1 MGEKDGKKKLTSQP
15 VTEVNWDGAMAKHS
29 CTDIPCLIL
38 FVVFL
43 LGWGGVGIYA
53 MMNGNIDTVICK
65 LKVLRFI
72 RYFLFPIIL
81 NRLSFYLEFNFAGS
95 LSSRYVRKNLRNWC
109 HGEEEISFVL

>member
-1 MGEKDGKKKLTSQP
+1 MDEIDGKKRLTHHP

-53 MMNGNIDTVICK
+53 MMNGNIDTVKCK
-65 LKVLRFI
+65 L
-72 RYFLFPIIL
+72 
-81 NRLSFYLEFNFAGS
+81 
-95 LSSRYVRKNLRNWC
+95 
-109 HGEEEISFVL
+109 

>member
-1 MGEKDGKKKLTSQP
+1 MDERDGKKELTNHPAS
-15 VTEVNWDGAMAKHS
+15 EVNWDGAMAKHS

-53 MMNGNIDTVICK
+53 MMNGNIDTAICK

-72 RYFLFPIIL
+72 RYFLFL
-81 NRLSFYLEFNFAGS
+81 ESLKLLS
-95 LSSRYVRKNLRNWC
+95 
-109 HGEEEISFVL
+109 